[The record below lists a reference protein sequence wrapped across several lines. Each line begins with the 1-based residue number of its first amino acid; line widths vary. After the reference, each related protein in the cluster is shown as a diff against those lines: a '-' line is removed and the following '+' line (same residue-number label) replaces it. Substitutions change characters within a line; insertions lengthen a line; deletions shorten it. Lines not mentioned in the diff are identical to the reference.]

1 MPLDTS
7 IKKVLVIGSGPI
19 VIGQAAEFDY
29 AGAQACRV
37 LKEAGVNVVLCNSN
51 PATIMTDQAMAD
63 EIYLEPLTTE
73 TIKRIIK
80 KERPDSILAGLGG
93 QTGLTLAMQLDKEG
107 FLAQQGVRLL
117 GTDAKTISRAEDR
130 ELFKEAMA
138 EIGQPVIASDIAETV
153 VEGYVYAVAW
163 DESNIYVQQRAE
175 KDKGDMAYYAVALD
189 SGAVSGPYTETEFAA
204 ACAEQGVDAA
214 NIGWQAQKDW
224 NKVYDR

>member
-29 AGAQACRV
+29 AGAQACRI
-37 LKEAGVNVVLCNSN
+37 LKEAGVDVVLCNSN

-80 KERPDSILAGLGG
+80 KEKPDSLLAGLGG

-107 FLAQQGVRLL
+107 FLEEQGVRLL
-117 GTDAKTISRAEDR
+117 GTDAKAISRAEDR

-153 VEGYVYAVAW
+153 EGALEVA
-163 DESNIYVQQRAE
+163 ERIGYRPSRLYPGRRRRRCRCQR
-175 KDKGDMAYYAVALD
+175 
-189 SGAVSGPYTETEFAA
+189 SGAADHRPNRSGRFSHYADPGGAGHLRLE
-204 ACAEQGVDAA
+204 G
-214 NIGWQAQKDW
+214 
-224 NKVYDR
+224 DRV

>member
-29 AGAQACRV
+29 AGAQACRI

-107 FLAQQGVRLL
+107 FLQEQGVRLL
-117 GTDAKTISRAEDR
+117 GTDAKAISRAEDR

-153 VEGYVYAVAW
+153 EGALEVA
-163 DESNIYVQQRAE
+163 ERIGYPVIVRPAFT
-175 KDKGDMAYYAVALD
+175 L
-189 SGAVSGPYTETEFAA
+189 GAPAAAPPPTRRSCGSSPKPVWTLLPLPRSWWSGPSSAGRKSNLKPCGTAWAT
-204 ACAEQGVDAA
+204 
-214 NIGWQAQKDW
+214 
-224 NKVYDR
+224 